1 MSTIIK
7 QSVNRVSIR
16 LRECN
21 SKRQI
26 FITLNDEDVLLFSH
40 QTISMKHHLTET
52 HKQACKIRNIVSIL
66 QSIFSGKYDRKGC
79 SFSMATFILALEPLL
94 NKIRCNPSIP
104 GSYQTITI
112 PKD

>member
-26 FITLNDEDVLLFSH
+26 FITLNDEDVLLCSH
-40 QTISMKHHLTET
+40 QTISMKHHFTET
-52 HKQACKIRNIVSIL
+52 HKQACKIRNIVSAL
-66 QSIFSGKYDRKGC
+66 QSIVTGKYDQLHHV
-79 SFSMATFILALEPLL
+79 IPLSEWYF
-94 NKIRCNPSIP
+94 PDQS
-104 GSYQTITI
+104 QTNTR
-112 PKD
+112 